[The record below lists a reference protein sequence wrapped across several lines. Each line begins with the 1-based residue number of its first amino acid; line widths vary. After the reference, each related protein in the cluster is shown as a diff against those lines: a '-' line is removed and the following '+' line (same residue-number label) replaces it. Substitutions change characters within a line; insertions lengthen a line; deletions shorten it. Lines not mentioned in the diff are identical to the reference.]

1 MRRGSVSVKEYIE
14 RMQERYRPAGREER
28 GHLLDEIVA
37 VTGYHRKSATR
48 LMARS
53 RSGAAGRRDGFNSA
67 EGARTSTPLRTRLAG

>member
-14 RMQERYRPAGREER
+14 RKQERYRPAGRGER
-28 GHLLDEIVA
+28 GRLLDEIVA

-53 RSGAAGRRDGFNSA
+53 RSERVQRNGRGARGGMGRRWRQRFD
-67 EGARTSTPLRTRLAG
+67 RCRR